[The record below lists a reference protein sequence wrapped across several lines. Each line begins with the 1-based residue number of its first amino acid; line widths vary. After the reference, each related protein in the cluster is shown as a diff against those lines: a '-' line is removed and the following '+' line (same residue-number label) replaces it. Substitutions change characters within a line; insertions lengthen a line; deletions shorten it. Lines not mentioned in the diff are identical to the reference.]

1 MSKIDLFKQYP
12 PYFEG
17 IYNKQIIISI
27 NYKDNYNGKVF
38 NYKVFGIAS
47 YIEEAENNL
56 FKIFSQI
63 DENKFLNGT
72 LNKIDRLNHFEKKE
86 ISNIDIKILNNP
98 TDEIFVLSL
107 KIENLRVLSSSED
120 FQTAYNE
127 LFAKAVM
134 YL

>member
-63 DENKFLNGT
+63 NENKFLNGT

-86 ISNIDIKILNNP
+86 ISNIDVKILNNP

-107 KIENLRVLSSSED
+107 EIENLRVLSSSED

>member
-107 KIENLRVLSSSED
+107 EIENLRVLSSSED

-127 LFAKAVM
+127 LFSKAVM

>member
-107 KIENLRVLSSSED
+107 EIENLRVLSSSED

>member
-86 ISNIDIKILNNP
+86 ISNIDVKILNNP

-107 KIENLRVLSSSED
+107 EIENLRVLSSSED